1 MHRSFIVLPD
11 FVLVYEEELCA
22 VDENRTG
29 NTENL
34 RKSLVDKAELWRQK
48 FRTNLLRNGVHIE
61 EVCSKLKPLIRVKN
75 YVVVYASRKQV
86 LIV

>member
-1 MHRSFIVLPD
+1 MHRSFIVLSD

-22 VDENRTG
+22 ADENRTG

-48 FRTNLLRNGVHIE
+48 FKTNLLRNGVHIE
-61 EVCSKLKPLIRVKN
+61 EVCSKFKLLIRVN
-75 YVVVYASRKQV
+75 Q
-86 LIV
+86 IM